1 MNKIASEIFDKLYQS
16 YTMGGDVYC
25 FKYNTKNP
33 NQIKRFK
40 DAINELESLGYVNI
54 KFISDDNARMTI
66 TDNGIDYG
74 NSSMF

>member
-54 KFISDDNARMTI
+54 KFISDDKTRMTI

>member
-25 FKYNTKNP
+25 FKYNTKNQ

-54 KFISDDNARMTI
+54 KFISDDKARMTI

>member
-1 MNKIASEIFDKLYQS
+1 MNKIASEIFYKLYQY

-54 KFISDDNARMTI
+54 KFISDDKARMTI

-74 NSSMF
+74 NSFMF

>member
-40 DAINELESLGYVNI
+40 DAINELESLG
-54 KFISDDNARMTI
+54 
-66 TDNGIDYG
+66 
-74 NSSMF
+74 

>member
-1 MNKIASEIFDKLYQS
+1 MNKIASDILYLLYQS

-54 KFISDDNARMTI
+54 KFISDDKARMTI

>member
-1 MNKIASEIFDKLYQS
+1 MIKIASEIFDKLYQS
-16 YTMGGDVYC
+16 YRMGGDVYC
-25 FKYNTKNP
+25 FKYDTKNP

-54 KFISDDNARMTI
+54 KFISDDKARMTI

>member
-25 FKYNTKNP
+25 FKCNTKNP

-54 KFISDDNARMTI
+54 KFISDDKARMTI

>member
-40 DAINELESLGYVNI
+40 DAINELESLGYVNLKI
-54 KFISDDNARMTI
+54 ISDDKARMTI

>member
-1 MNKIASEIFDKLYQS
+1 MFIVLNTTQKIQ
-16 YTMGGDVYC
+16 
-25 FKYNTKNP
+25 

-54 KFISDDNARMTI
+54 KFISDDKARMTI

>member
-16 YTMGGDVYC
+16 YTMGWDVYC

-54 KFISDDNARMTI
+54 KFISEDKARMTI

>member
-16 YTMGGDVYC
+16 YTMGGYVYC

-54 KFISDDNARMTI
+54 KFISDDKARMTI

>member
-1 MNKIASEIFDKLYQS
+1 
-16 YTMGGDVYC
+16 MGGDVYC

-33 NQIKRFK
+33 TQIKRFK

-54 KFISDDNARMTI
+54 KFISDDKARMTI

>member
-33 NQIKRFK
+33 NQIQRFK

-54 KFISDDNARMTI
+54 KFISDDKARMTI

>member
-54 KFISDDNARMTI
+54 KFISDDKSRMTI

>member
-1 MNKIASEIFDKLYQS
+1 MNKIASDIFDKLYQS
-16 YTMGGDVYC
+16 YTMGGDIYC

-33 NQIKRFK
+33 NQIERFK
-40 DAINELESLGYVNI
+40 NAIKELESLGYITI
-54 KFISDDNARMTI
+54 KFISDDKARMII

>member
-33 NQIKRFK
+33 F
-40 DAINELESLGYVNI
+40 EYVSEI
-54 KFISDDNARMTI
+54 EAFE
-66 TDNGIDYG
+66 NGI
-74 NSSMF
+74 